1 MAVNTSTNC
10 GPPGCMMND
19 RTSGLA
25 SHHSAHHD
33 MAALK
38 PPNAPKRPAPAM
50 TILHITEL
58 QLASTMPGSL

>member
-1 MAVNTSTNC
+1 
-10 GPPGCMMND
+10 MMND

-25 SHHSAHHD
+25 SHHSGHHD
-33 MAALK
+33 MAAMK

-58 QLASTMPGSL
+58 QLASTMPGML